1 MVIKQVGA
9 LRNTTVKD
17 IVLKKIAQ
25 QNFPL
30 TTARSTVFYIGQ
42 CPIQELEGMFLKVV
56 INSVKI

>member
-1 MVIKQVGA
+1 MLADKQVGA

-30 TTARSTVFYIGQ
+30 TTARSTAFYIGQ
-42 CPIQELEGMFLKVV
+42 CPIQELEGTY
-56 INSVKI
+56 